1 MHSLKLACTSPGVAE
16 IFRSVQGEGRNCGRL
31 RTFVRLSGCNLQCAW
46 CDTPYTWNWHGTPWP
61 HVADG
66 PEGPNKFD
74 PALERVELSVDAV
87 ADRVAAFPAEG
98 VVITGG
104 EPLVQM
110 RALTALIERL
120 RAQAPSR
127 LVEIETNG
135 TLAPSAALAGLVDLF
150 MVSPKLDNAG
160 NRAGAAIRAR
170 ALAAF
175 AQLPTASFKM
185 VAATAEDVNEAARLA
200 ASLGIEPSRVYI
212 MPLGTDSRTLNRVGA
227 GIIGA
232 VIDNGFNYSD
242 RLHVHLFGDERGT

>member
-1 MHSLKLACTSPGVAE
+1 MPSLKLACTSPGVAE
-16 IFRSVQGEGRNCGRL
+16 IFRSIQGEGPNSGRL

-66 PEGPNKFD
+66 PDAPSKFD
-74 PALERVELSVDAV
+74 PARESVELSVDEV
-87 ADRVAAFPAEG
+87 AERVAQLPAEG

-120 RAQAPSR
+120 REQAPSR

-150 MVSPKLDNAG
+150 MVSPKLENAG
-160 NRAGAAIRAR
+160 NRPGAAIRAR

-175 AQLPTASFKM
+175 AELPTAAFKL
-185 VAATAEDVNEAARLA
+185 VAATPDDVNEAARLA
-200 ASLGIEPSRVYI
+200 ATLGIEPTRVYI
-212 MPLGTDSRTLNRVGA
+212 MPLGTDSGTLNRIGA
-227 GIIGA
+227 SIIGA

-242 RLHVHLFGDERGT
+242 RLHVHLFGDTRGT

>member
-1 MHSLKLACTSPGVAE
+1 MHRLKLACTSPGTPE
-16 IFRSVQGEGRNCGRL
+16 IFRSVQGEGRNSGRI

-61 HVADG
+61 HVGDE
-66 PEGPNKFD
+66 PETPNKFD
-74 PALERVELSVDAV
+74 PALESVELSVDEVLERIATH
-87 ADRVAAFPAEG
+87 PAEG

-110 RALTALIERL
+110 RGLTALAERL
-120 RAQAPSR
+120 REQSPSR

-150 MVSPKLDNAG
+150 MVSPKLENAA
-160 NRAGAAIRAR
+160 NRPSAAIRTH

-175 AQLPTASFKM
+175 AELPAAAFKM
-185 VAATAEDVNEAARLA
+185 VAATPEDVAEAARLA
-200 ASLGIEPSRVYI
+200 ASLGIAPSRVYI
-212 MPLGTDSRTLNRVGA
+212 MPLGTDSRTLTRVGA
-227 GIIGA
+227 AIIGA